1 MVLFLADTKTQ
12 FLDGRVVFTKQGK
25 PVMPLK
31 DPTSDMTIIALKGS
45 VLVQKI
51 REKESQCFWD
61 LVGSNLGI
69 ILGVERTSAR

>member
-1 MVLFLADTKTQ
+1 
-12 FLDGRVVFTKQGK
+12 
-25 PVMPLK
+25 
-31 DPTSDMTIIALKGS
+31 MTIIALKGS